1 MTHRGKSLAMLIAAL
16 AIFGTNGVVVR
27 LCGLP
32 SSVIA
37 SVRGLIGAVTLVI
50 ISAARGEKISFKGI
64 APGALARIA
73 LTGACMGINWVLLF
87 EAFRTASVAIST
99 VVYYIAPAL
108 VVAVS
113 PFILHERFSPVR
125 FACVLV
131 SFAGLALITGFDGSA
146 TGAGIACALGAAVF
160 YASVIMLNTTFAD
173 VDYRVRTIIELGVAG
188 VVVLP
193 YALATGAF
201 AETELTLHAVIYL
214 LILGTVY
221 TGIAYAL
228 YFAAFSG
235 LEAQEVSVLSYID
248 PVIAVICSAIVLTE
262 PLTPAGIVGAVLI
275 IGSSIVSEVLTQRGA
290 S

>member
-1 MTHRGKSLAMLIAAL
+1 MTDRGKSLAMLIAAL

-160 YASVIMLNTTFAD
+160 YASVIMLNTTFAE
-173 VDYRVRTIIELGVAG
+173 VDYRVRTIIQIGVAG
-188 VVVLP
+188 LVTLP
-193 YALATGAF
+193 YAFAAGGF
-201 AETELTLHAVIYL
+201 AEAAFTPRAIIYL
-214 LILGTVY
+214 LVLGIIY

-235 LEAQEVSVLSYID
+235 LEAQEVSILSYVD
-248 PVIAVICSAIVLTE
+248 PVIAVICSALVLSE
-262 PLTPAGIVGAVLI
+262 PLTLTSLVGAVLI
-275 IGSSIVSEVLTQRGA
+275 IGSSIISEVLTTRA
-290 S
+290 SS